1 MTQLLSGLASG
12 VPGDTKP
19 DIFNLQTDPLPIFPI
34 LLVDKRRDRG
44 IRRRFALWRENIRDR
59 HGVAIRRSVQEA
71 PEQHVLGYPLPPTP
85 FKTLVSQQRRPRE
98 ESGPAWPSLL
108 AGFTGGY

>member
-44 IRRRFALWRENIRDR
+44 IRFGQA
-59 HGVAIRRSVQEA
+59 
-71 PEQHVLGYPLPPTP
+71 
-85 FKTLVSQQRRPRE
+85 
-98 ESGPAWPSLL
+98 
-108 AGFTGGY
+108 